1 MMNNFMTTNKTFR
14 ELVKEES
21 DELANEFLN
30 QLPMDQ
36 KLLMQKSI
44 DLLIST
50 IEQQIVLPIEEA
62 IKLEEETLK

>member
-1 MMNNFMTTNKTFR
+1 MNNFMTTNKTFR